1 MICTKR
7 HMARVALDASCI
19 THHTSYFT
27 LHTSRVTL
35 HTPHI
40 SRHSPAESH
49 PVKRRVKSTDGDTTD
64 SGSDSPAPA
73 SPSVTS
79 PLSSNSRAKTPSSN
93 AAETASD
100 ASKSEV
106 EPSKR
111 ARWGSGVAAQ
121 RAALALSV
129 QVDDNSSTHASSS
142 AAAVGVA
149 VKSKDTLKMHLCQ
162 ELTKAGFN
170 GMEQTVE
177 KCDNQPSQTL
187 AVLLHHPALP
197 PVYFCDILRR
207 YIEGM
212 SADALSAIIS
222 QSALADAATLTK
234 MVSGQSHVYHGCL

>member
-1 MICTKR
+1 M
-7 HMARVALDASCI
+7 
-19 THHTSYFT
+19 HHTSYFT
-27 LHTSRVTL
+27 HRTSRVTL

-40 SRHSPAESH
+40 SRHSPGESH

-79 PLSSNSRAKTPSSN
+79 PVSANSRAKTPSSN

-100 ASKSEV
+100 ASKSEL

-121 RAALALSV
+121 RAALSLSV
-129 QVDDNSSTHASSS
+129 QVDDNSNTHVSSSAAAVGVSNTHASSS

-149 VKSKDTLKMHLCQ
+149 VKSKDTLKVHLCQ

-197 PVYFCDILRR
+197 QVYFCDILRR

-212 SADALSAIIS
+212 SPDALTAIIS

-234 MVSGQSHVYHGCL
+234 MVSGQSHVYHGCV